1 MWYKE
6 SEKIRNG
13 GRGNKVF
20 QLWQTRPQEVGMP
33 PEERKEEG
41 RSSTTMSSMEEGE
54 EAQWCKRIAPKGS
67 SNVHGGMDHTKR
79 SGNIC
84 GV

>member
-1 MWYKE
+1 
-6 SEKIRNG
+6 
-13 GRGNKVF
+13 
-20 QLWQTRPQEVGMP
+20 MP

-67 SNVHGGMDHTKR
+67 SNMHGRVDYTQR
-79 SGNIC
+79 SGDIY
-84 GV
+84 GVQRMQLQGDEDRGEQRTGISREDTVVQYVV